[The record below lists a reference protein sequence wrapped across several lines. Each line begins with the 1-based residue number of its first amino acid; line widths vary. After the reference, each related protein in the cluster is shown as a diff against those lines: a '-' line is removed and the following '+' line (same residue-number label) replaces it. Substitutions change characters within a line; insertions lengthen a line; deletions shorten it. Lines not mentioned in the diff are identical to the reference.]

1 MAKQLDTAR
10 KDYAPLEKQA
20 DSLGEEVARII
31 NNADHLAKMAFEGSD
46 EVGRRVQQLKDK
58 GQNGAKIDDFKSD
71 PDIKNILAELD
82 GHEKKSNEMRARWA
96 KMLPEGQNLQKA
108 LRELGDRIHDDTD
121 TRDKKKNRSFL
132 PVDSKSLPDLIKL
145 GKLVEEKLIYVRDEI
160 VTELKQDFRIAEG
173 LFTKQLARAVA
184 ETKQSRQ
191 SDDQKAMLGQAL
203 NIRLLTG
210 RVNKARANFKEIT
223 ACCQR
228 AVKALADGD
237 ADAAKKAVTQAQ
249 DEFKEIA
256 AWHKTYQDALK
267 GLNTYARQAM
277 EQSKDGKTILA
288 LIEKGIDQ
296 CYTDGGKL
304 VKAVAAKVAV

>member
-1 MAKQLDTAR
+1 MAKQLDVAR
-10 KDYAPLEKQA
+10 KDYAPLGKLA
-20 DSLGEEVARII
+20 DSLGDEVARIG
-31 NNADHLAKMAFEGSD
+31 NNSEHLAKLAFEGFD
-46 EVGRRVQQLKDK
+46 EVGRRVQELKDK
-58 GQNGAKIDDFKSD
+58 GQNGTKIDDFKGD
-71 PDIKNILAELD
+71 RDIKNILAELE
-82 GHEKKSNEMRARWA
+82 GYEKKGNEMRARRA

-108 LRELGDRIHDDTD
+108 LRELGDRIQEDTD

-145 GKLVEEKLIYVRDEI
+145 GKLVEEKFTYVRDDI
-160 VTELKQDFRIAEG
+160 VTELKQDFRISEG
-173 LFTKQLARAVA
+173 LFTKELARAVA
-184 ETKQSRQ
+184 ATKQSRQ
-191 SDDQKAMLGQAL
+191 ADDQKAMLGQAL

-210 RVNKARANFKEIT
+210 RVNTARANFKEIT

-237 ADAAKKAVTQAQ
+237 ADTAKKAVAQAQ
-249 DEFKEIA
+249 DKFKEIA

-267 GLNTYARQAM
+267 DLNTYDRQAM
-277 EQSKDGKTILA
+277 EQTKDGKTILA

-304 VKAVAAKVAV
+304 VKAVAAKVAA